1 MRRRPVFGMTIAE
14 VSRQTGIPTT
24 TLRFYEKELPGLL
37 PILKTRGGH
46 RRYRPEDVAKIE
58 LVRRLTSREGV
69 PLSQVRGVL
78 TSRGD
83 HEPLR
88 EDVRRLGELIDRQ
101 ADSIAELAQRLDRLE
116 EKLEVS
122 GPSPGRRRRRW
133 FRKGPPPSTRPPDRE

>member
-37 PILKTRGGH
+37 QIFKTRGGH

-88 EDVRRLGELIDRQ
+88 EDVRRLEELLDRQ
-101 ADSIAELAQRLDRLE
+101 ADSIAELARRLDRLE
-116 EKLEVS
+116 ETLAAS
-122 GPSPGRRRRRW
+122 GSSPTRRRRW
-133 FRKGPPPSTRPPDRE
+133 FRKGPPLSTRTPDRE